1 MKILLHIVLTL
12 FQVTTCRE
20 EFRDIPGHT
29 MCMPDNVNA
38 TPNQWGVSETEK
50 NDIVKQH
57 NMLRGSI
64 EPTATDLLTM
74 VRVYT
79 PLLLIL
85 WDTQCRLTDE
95 EILHKVFLSVYV
107 LRSNRAFRAFA
118 TLIAHSWSAYKN
130 AHLPFQSKT
139 WIIFIF
145 ISFMTQSQCF
155 IFTPSYVAYCSIV
168 LWCVST
174 NKNWITIWLML
185 YFPNIYLQMMNMQ
198 RCN

>member
-1 MKILLHIVLTL
+1 MLTL

-85 WDTQCRLTDE
+85 WDTQCRFTDE

-130 AHLPFQSKT
+130 AHLQFQSKT

-145 ISFMTQSQCF
+145 ISLMTQSQGF
-155 IFTPSYVAYCSIV
+155 IFTPSYVAYCSLV
-168 LWCVST
+168 LSCVRRIRIELQFDWCFIFRASIF
-174 NKNWITIWLML
+174 K
-185 YFPNIYLQMMNMQ
+185 
-198 RCN
+198 

>member
-85 WDTQCRLTDE
+85 WASLMKRYCIKYSSRCMYYVPIELSELLQHWSL
-95 EILHKVFLSVYV
+95 ILEVHIKMLIFHFKAKHELFLYSSLSWLNHNV
-107 LRSNRAFRAFA
+107 LY
-118 TLIAHSWSAYKN
+118 L
-130 AHLPFQSKT
+130 HLHMSP
-139 WIIFIF
+139 
-145 ISFMTQSQCF
+145 
-155 IFTPSYVAYCSIV
+155 IV
-168 LWCVST
+168 
-174 NKNWITIWLML
+174 
-185 YFPNIYLQMMNMQ
+185 Q
-198 RCN
+198 

>member
-85 WDTQCRLTDE
+85 WASLMKRYCIKYSSRCMYYVPIELSELLQHWSL
-95 EILHKVFLSVYV
+95 ILEVHIKMLIFHFKAKHELFLYSS
-107 LRSNRAFRAFA
+107 L
-118 TLIAHSWSAYKN
+118 SWLN
-130 AHLPFQSKT
+130 HN
-139 WIIFIF
+139 
-145 ISFMTQSQCF
+145 
-155 IFTPSYVAYCSIV
+155 V
-168 LWCVST
+168 
-174 NKNWITIWLML
+174 L
-185 YFPNIYLQMMNMQ
+185 YFHLHMSPIVH
-198 RCN
+198 

>member
-1 MKILLHIVLTL
+1 MSTRHPISGECPRQRKTTSSSN
-12 FQVTTCRE
+12 TTCWGGQSNPQPPTCSPWW
-20 EFRDIPGHT
+20 EFTRPSFLSYEIH
-29 MCMPDNVNA
+29 NVA
-38 TPNQWGVSETEK
+38 SL
-50 NDIVKQH
+50 
-57 NMLRGSI
+57 M
-64 EPTATDLLTM
+64 
-74 VRVYT
+74 
-79 PLLLIL
+79 
-85 WDTQCRLTDE
+85 

-145 ISFMTQSQCF
+145 ISLMTQSHCF
-155 IFTPSYVAYCSIV
+155 IFSTSYVAYCSLV

-185 YFPNIYLQMMNMQ
+185 YFPSIYLQMMNMQ
-198 RCN
+198 RFN

>member
-74 VRVYT
+74 VRSYLFYEMHNVASLMKRYCIKYSSRCMYYV
-79 PLLLIL
+79 PIELSELLQHWSLIL
-85 WDTQCRLTDE
+85 EVHIKMLIFHFKAKHELFLYSSLSWLNHNVLY
-95 EILHKVFLSVYV
+95 LHLHMS
-107 LRSNRAFRAFA
+107 
-118 TLIAHSWSAYKN
+118 
-130 AHLPFQSKT
+130 P
-139 WIIFIF
+139 
-145 ISFMTQSQCF
+145 
-155 IFTPSYVAYCSIV
+155 IV
-168 LWCVST
+168 
-174 NKNWITIWLML
+174 
-185 YFPNIYLQMMNMQ
+185 Q
-198 RCN
+198 

>member
-85 WDTQCRLTDE
+85 
-95 EILHKVFLSVYV
+95 
-107 LRSNRAFRAFA
+107 
-118 TLIAHSWSAYKN
+118 
-130 AHLPFQSKT
+130 
-139 WIIFIF
+139 
-145 ISFMTQSQCF
+145 
-155 IFTPSYVAYCSIV
+155 
-168 LWCVST
+168 
-174 NKNWITIWLML
+174 
-185 YFPNIYLQMMNMQ
+185 
-198 RCN
+198 

>member
-74 VRVYT
+74 VRSYLFYEIHNVASLMKRYCIKYSSRCMYYV
-79 PLLLIL
+79 PIELLELLQHWSLIL
-85 WDTQCRLTDE
+85 EVHIKMLIFHFKAKHELFLYSSLSWLNHNVLY
-95 EILHKVFLSVYV
+95 LHLHMS
-107 LRSNRAFRAFA
+107 
-118 TLIAHSWSAYKN
+118 
-130 AHLPFQSKT
+130 P
-139 WIIFIF
+139 
-145 ISFMTQSQCF
+145 
-155 IFTPSYVAYCSIV
+155 IV
-168 LWCVST
+168 
-174 NKNWITIWLML
+174 
-185 YFPNIYLQMMNMQ
+185 Q
-198 RCN
+198 